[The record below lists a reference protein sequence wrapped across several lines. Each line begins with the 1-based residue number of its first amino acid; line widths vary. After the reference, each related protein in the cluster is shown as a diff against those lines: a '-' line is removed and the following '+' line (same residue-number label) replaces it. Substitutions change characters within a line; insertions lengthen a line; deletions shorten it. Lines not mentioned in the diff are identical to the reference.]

1 MYGNLEA
8 TFASIIFH
16 SDVTTVAVDADPFS
30 GSLREPTLSYHAF
43 MKSMEMKTAD
53 YTPLIEIWLK
63 EAGEEVFYSPSI
75 FGFFDVSCS
84 Y

>member
-16 SDVTTVAVDADPFS
+16 SDATTVVADADPFS

-43 MKSMEMKTAD
+43 MKSMGMKAVEHA
-53 YTPLIEIWLK
+53 PLFEIWLDD
-63 EAGEEVFYSPSI
+63 AGEEAFYSPSI
-75 FGFFDVSCS
+75 FGFFNVS
-84 Y
+84 